1 MLSLFRFR
9 RGRGPADLAL
19 GMAGV
24 RLGERLLQV
33 GPSDPAVFSKA
44 AAKAGLTGRAVAI
57 VESAAEKSAIEG
69 AAAHDGVFVEVMV
82 AAPGAWP
89 CDDGTFDVVIVDG
102 DQLVAAQPDRQTAL
116 LADTKRVVRGGG
128 RVLAVNRWPRGLA
141 GRLGFESR
149 ESDGGA
155 AQSLMRLLNCAG
167 FGPVRFLA
175 AREGM
180 TFVEAFRPTT
190 EARGIVQS

>member
-33 GPSDPAVFSKA
+33 GPSDPAVFVKA

-57 VESAAEKSAIEG
+57 VESTAAKLAIE
-69 AAAHDGVFVEVMV
+69 AVAAHDGVFVEVMQ
-82 AAPGAWP
+82 ATPGAWP

-128 RVLAVNRWPRGLA
+128 RVLAVNRRPRGLA

-149 ESDGGA
+149 ESDDGA
-155 AQSLMRLLNCAG
+155 AQSLMRLLSCAG